1 MSTVKAATTTES
13 GMMLAWQATRY
24 GAPGQALDLR
34 AIARPEPGPGEL
46 RIRVEAASLN
56 PIDYKLLRGD
66 LKAVI
71 PLNFP
76 VTPGFDACGLVD
88 AVGPGCEG
96 FREGDRVFVRGS
108 RETLGAFAQYTVQPA
123 AFVARAPVNASAAA
137 SASLPLVALTTVQ
150 ALAVRAQGKPGQ
162 RVLIQ
167 AGSGGLGTFAIQYA
181 RRLGLVV
188 EATCSARNAEM
199 VKALGADRVLV
210 REREDYRTRGAV
222 YDIVF
227 DSLGGQHTLDSFAV
241 LKAGGCVVSVAGPP
255 DDEMVER
262 FGKNALLR
270 FVMRWMGRKVR
281 RAAKKKSAR
290 YFRFLTESNGAQL
303 QQVAALV
310 EAGVIKPVVDKVFP
324 FDQAVAAFDYLMTGH
339 ARGKIVLDV
348 EGREAAPE

>member
-1 MSTVKAATTTES
+1 MSTVKVATTTDNGS
-13 GMMLAWQATRY
+13 MLAWQATAY
-24 GAPGQALDLR
+24 GSPGQVLDLR
-34 AIARPEPGPGEL
+34 AIPRPEPGPGQL

-71 PLNFP
+71 PLKFP
-76 VTPGFDACGLVD
+76 VTLGFDACGLVD
-88 AVGPGCEG
+88 ALGEDCEG

-108 RETLGAFAQYTVQPA
+108 RDTLGAFAQYTVQPA
-123 AFVARAPVNASAAA
+123 KFVARAPVGSSAVA

-150 ALAVRAQGKPGQ
+150 GLVDRAQAKPGQ
-162 RVLIQ
+162 RVLIH
-167 AGSGGLGTFAIQYA
+167 AGSGGLGSFAIQYA

-188 EATCSARNAEM
+188 EATCSARNEQM

-227 DSLGGQHTLDSFAV
+227 DSLGGKDAVDAFAV
-241 LKAGGCVVSVAGPP
+241 LKPGGCVVSVAGPP
-255 DDEMVER
+255 DAEMIAR
-262 FGKNALLR
+262 FGRNPILR
-270 FVMRWMGRKVR
+270 AVMSWMSRKVR
-281 RAAKKKSAR
+281 KAAKRKGAR
-290 YFRFLTESNGAQL
+290 YFRYLTESNGAQL
-303 QQVAALV
+303 QDIAALV
-310 EAGVIKPVVDKVFP
+310 EAGAIKPVVDRVFP

-348 EGREAAPE
+348 EGRDAAPE